1 MVYALVVED
10 EEDIRNPLVGQLQD
24 KGCIVKKAANGA
36 VALKRA
42 AEQTLDIIFVDV
54 NMPVM
59 DGFFFI
65 SELQQH
71 PDTFEIFIVVVT
83 AIDFPEVKDRA
94 DALGV
99 KLVLNKPWLQHA
111 LDLMI
116 VQAAIQLNVKWE
128 IPASASLE

>member
-10 EEDIRNPLVGQLQD
+10 EEDIRNPLVEQLQD
-24 KGCIVKKAANGA
+24 KGCIVKKADNGA

-111 LDLMI
+111 LDLVI